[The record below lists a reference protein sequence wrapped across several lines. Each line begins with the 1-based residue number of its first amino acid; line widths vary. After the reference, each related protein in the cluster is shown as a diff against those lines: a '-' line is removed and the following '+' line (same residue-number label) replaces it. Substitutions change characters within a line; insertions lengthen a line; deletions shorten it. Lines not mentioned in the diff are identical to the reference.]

1 MEELQ
6 QSFQP
11 DLKRRPA
18 QAALYGAWHRTW
30 EGYGPDLL
38 HCYDIPGLPP
48 DNLMLESLFG
58 RLRRHQ
64 RRVSGRKSTR
74 ELRDFGQYQVLFLAE
89 SEEELLEQIRQ
100 VSLQEYRENRR
111 RLEEAEAP
119 RRLLYRLHRDPLGT
133 MRGLL
138 KQHAVRRTALA
149 SIAAQPSLTGDT

>member
-1 MEELQ
+1 MTQIRLPAHREL
-6 QSFQP
+6 
-11 DLKRRPA
+11 
-18 QAALYGAWHRTW
+18 LY
-30 EGYGPDLL
+30 
-38 HCYDIPGLPP
+38 YDIPCLPP

-100 VSLQEYRENRR
+100 VPLEEYLENR

-119 RRLLYRLHRDPLGT
+119 RRLLHCLHRDPLST
-133 MRGLL
+133 MRGLV
-138 KQHAVRRTALA
+138 KQHAARRSSGSLVVRRQ
-149 SIAAQPSLTGDT
+149 AATTTR